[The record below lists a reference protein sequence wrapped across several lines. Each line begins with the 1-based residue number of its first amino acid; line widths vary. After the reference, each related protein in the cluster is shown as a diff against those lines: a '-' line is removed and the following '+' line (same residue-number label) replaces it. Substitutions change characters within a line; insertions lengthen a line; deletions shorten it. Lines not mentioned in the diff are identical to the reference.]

1 MAAILNW
8 AGDHEEPAP
17 ASFPSSQHRTRR
29 RRTPASPGELPPD
42 IQAGVM
48 MVAGLRHALDDEVPK
63 AGDIHLDAAGDAEAP
78 RSFGRVVNLRQ
89 RILQQQV
96 IGAEDPS
103 LDREALRIHEQS
115 TVPGSALARQSK
127 TPLSMAI

>member
-1 MAAILNW
+1 
-8 AGDHEEPAP
+8 
-17 ASFPSSQHRTRR
+17 
-29 RRTPASPGELPPD
+29 
-42 IQAGVM
+42 

-103 LDREALRIHEQS
+103 LDREALSIHEQS
-115 TVPGSALARQSK
+115 TVPCSVLARQPK
-127 TPLSMAI
+127 TPLSAAIRIEVRGFIRCIVKALQPALLSEFGIHFR